1 MKVPGQEDMDFEQP
15 VAQDV
20 NLGDDNED
28 ISQMNDDD
36 MQQNQFDTNFDAGVE
51 ADEETDPK
59 RYIQQLAGKLSQ
71 SLRSYNGDLPSPDV
85 DLNKYVMGM
94 VNKQAL
100 KGMNDADVKDV
111 LSKIKSDED
120 SGSNTET
127 DGNETSDN
135 TENDTEEPIDNFT
148 KQNESLRRDKINELF
163 QSIINNDDVE
173 RNAKSKPIQNIGYCK
188 KPFTSPNFE

>member
-1 MKVPGQEDMDFEQP
+1 MPGQEDMDFEQP

-28 ISQMNDDD
+28 IPQMNDDD

>member
-1 MKVPGQEDMDFEQP
+1 
-15 VAQDV
+15 
-20 NLGDDNED
+20 
-28 ISQMNDDD
+28 MNDDD

-135 TENDTEEPIDNFT
+135 IENDTEEPIDNFT

>member
-1 MKVPGQEDMDFEQP
+1 MPGQEDMDFEQP

-28 ISQMNDDD
+28 IPQMNDDD

-127 DGNETSDN
+127 DSNETSDN